1 MCKAPLHFL
10 TEIFISYL
18 HFYNNYLYLI
28 KDFTQGKEIEGKVK
42 LLAAYHFS

>member
-1 MCKAPLHFL
+1 MFKAPLHFL

-18 HFYNNYLYLI
+18 HFYIYLI

-42 LLAAYHFS
+42 AYHFS